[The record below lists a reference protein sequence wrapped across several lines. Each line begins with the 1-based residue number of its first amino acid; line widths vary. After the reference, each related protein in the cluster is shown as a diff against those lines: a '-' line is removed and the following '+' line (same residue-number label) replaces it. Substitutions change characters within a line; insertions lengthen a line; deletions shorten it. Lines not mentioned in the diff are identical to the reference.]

1 MAVPGFQ
8 EFMLPVLQLASEQDS
23 IHKSDYDRI
32 IAERLE
38 LTPEDRSEL
47 LPSGKQTTYQ
57 NRIGWAITFMTK
69 AGLLT
74 RPARATMSITPLG
87 RELLAENHQRIDNRL
102 LSRYESFRDFR
113 DSGRSSESKKPDGSD
128 EESDEISPLEQLEQ
142 AYTRLRR
149 TLASDLIDAM
159 KQMPPA
165 AFEQLVVDVLV
176 SMGYGGTIADAGQA
190 IGRSGDGGI
199 DGVIKEDR
207 LGLDFIYVQAKRWEN
222 TIQRPQLQAFAGALL
237 GRNAQRGV
245 FITTSDFSKGA
256 IEFARSLPTNI
267 VLVDGQQLA
276 ELMIDYGVGVIDEQ
290 TYRVKRVDPEY
301 FGE

>member
-8 EFMLPVLQLASEQDS
+8 DFMLPVLQLASERDS
-23 IHKSDYDRI
+23 IHKSEYDEI
-32 IAERLE
+32 ISQRLG
-38 LTPEDRSEL
+38 LTQEDRSEL

-57 NRIGWAITFMTK
+57 NRIGWAITFMYK
-69 AGLLT
+69 AGLLI
-74 RPARATMSITPLG
+74 RPARATMSITQLG
-87 RELLAENHQRIDNRL
+87 RELLAESPERVDNRL
-102 LSRYESFRDFR
+102 LARYESFRTFR
-113 DSGRSSESKKPDGSD
+113 ESAKPTGQKPDPD
-128 EESDEISPLEQLEQ
+128 IDDPEEVSPLEQLEQ
-142 AYTRLRR
+142 AHKQLRGS
-149 TLASDLIDAM
+149 LASDLIESM

-176 SMGYGGTIADAGQA
+176 AMGYGGTITDAGQA
-190 IGRSGDGGI
+190 IGKSGDGGI

-207 LGLDFIYVQAKRWEN
+207 LGLDFIYVQAKRWEA
-222 TIQRPQLQAFAGALL
+222 TILRPQLQGFAGALL

-256 IEFARSLPTNI
+256 VEYAKSLPTNI

>member
-1 MAVPGFQ
+1 
-8 EFMLPVLQLASEQDS
+8 MLPVLQLASEQDS
-23 IHKSDYDRI
+23 IHKNQYDDI
-32 IAERLE
+32 VADRLA
-38 LTPEDRSEL
+38 LTPEDKSEL

-57 NRIGWAITFMTK
+57 NRIGWAITFLAK
-69 AGLLT
+69 AGLLN

-87 RELLAENHQRIDNRL
+87 RELLAENPSRVDNKL
-102 LSRYESFRDFR
+102 LSRYESFRKFR
-113 DSGRSSESKKPDGSD
+113 AGSPDGGKKKVPTENDTD
-128 EESDEISPLEQLEQ
+128 EASPLEQLEQ
-142 AYTRLRR
+142 AHERLRQS
-149 TLASDLIDAM
+149 LASDLLDSM
-159 KQMPPA
+159 KQMAPS

-176 SMGYGGTIADAGQA
+176 AMGYGGTISDAGQA

-222 TIQRPQLQAFAGALL
+222 TIQRPQLQGFAGALL

-256 IEFARSLPTNI
+256 IEFAKSLPTNI
-267 VLVDGQQLA
+267 VLVDGQELA

-290 TYRVKRVDPEY
+290 TYCVKRVDPEY

>member
-8 EFMLPVLQLASEQDS
+8 DFMLPVLQLASERDS
-23 IHKSDYDRI
+23 IAKSEYDAI
-32 IAERLE
+32 IADRLAISSD
-38 LTPEDRSEL
+38 DRSEMI
-47 LPSGKQTTYQ
+47 PSGKQTTYQ
-57 NRIGWAITFMTK
+57 NRITWAISYMVK
-69 AGLLT
+69 AGLLE
-74 RPARATMSITPLG
+74 RPARATIRITQRG
-87 RELLAENHQRIDNRL
+87 RGLLNENPERVDISV
-102 LSRYESFRDFR
+102 LSRFPEFRAFR
-113 DSGRSSESKKPDGSD
+113 ERSSGAGTGGDKPPGGS
-128 EESDEISPLEQLEQ
+128 EEVSPLERLE
-142 AYTRLRR
+142 AAHEELRR
-149 TLASDLIDAM
+149 TLASDLIDSM
-159 KQMPPA
+159 KQMAPA
-165 AFEQLVVDVLV
+165 SFEQLVVDVLV
-176 SMGYGGTIADAGQA
+176 AMGYGGTISDAGQA

-222 TIQRPQLQAFAGALL
+222 TIQRPQLQGFAGALL

-256 IEFARSLPTNI
+256 IEFAKSLPTNI

>member
-1 MAVPGFQ
+1 MAVPGYQ
-8 EFMLPVLQLASEQDS
+8 EFMLPVLQLAAERES
-23 IHKSDYDRI
+23 IHKSEYDAA
-32 IAERLE
+32 IALRMN
-38 LTPEDRSEL
+38 LTEQDLTEM
-47 LPSGKQTTYQ
+47 LPSGKQTAYQ
-57 NRIGWAITFMTK
+57 NRIGWAITYMIK
-69 AGLLT
+69 AKLLY
-74 RPARATMSITPLG
+74 RPARATIEITDRG
-87 RELLAENHQRIDNRL
+87 RQLLLENPQQINQSL
-102 LSRYESFRDFR
+102 LLRYDEFRDFQKASSTDK
-113 DSGRSSESKKPDGSD
+113 DSSDGKKIV
-128 EESDEISPLEQLEQ
+128 DEISPLERLE
-142 AYTRLRR
+142 AAHSELRKA
-149 TLASDLIDAM
+149 LSSDLIESM

-176 SMGYGGTIADAGQA
+176 AMGYGGTLSDAGQA
-190 IGRSGDGGI
+190 IGKSGDGGI

-222 TIQRPQLQAFAGALL
+222 TIQRPQLQGFAGALL

-256 IEFARSLPTNI
+256 IEFAKSLPTNI